1 MEKVENTASEGIVE
15 GTDRGPGRPQSPTV
29 EGVPFECRK
38 EGMEVLLAAIKKGC
52 FGKKEDVTMKAV
64 ADWAAEKEFFLTK
77 DHTHLSA
84 KTIELKLGELNRELY
99 SQEAREKKMKQER
112 KEEKKGKKKKK

>member
-1 MEKVENTASEGIVE
+1 MEKVEKLASEGIVE
-15 GTDRGPGRPQSPTV
+15 GINRGPGRPQSPAV
-29 EGVPFECRK
+29 DGILPEHRK
-38 EGMEVLLAAIKKGC
+38 EGMEFILTAIKKGY
-52 FGKKEDVTMKAV
+52 FGKKEDATIKKA
-64 ADWAAEKEFFLTK
+64 ADWAAEKGFFLTEAR
-77 DHTHLSA
+77 THLSA